1 MCCAVLCRLAALGTS
16 LELKAQF
23 GVGYTLTVS
32 LTTPSADD
40 GGSAAAASAATGAGG
55 LEALTALVRQHIGD
69 AQLLAA
75 SGGWHMVCVCVSVC
89 VHQAAT

>member
-1 MCCAVLCRLAALGTS
+1 MCYAVPSRLAALGTS

-32 LTTPSADD
+32 LTAPGAGD
-40 GGSAAAASAATGAGG
+40 GGSEEVALAAAGAGRG
-55 LEALTALVRQHIGD
+55 LEALTALVRRHVGD

-75 SGGWHMVCVCVSVC
+75 SGGWACGVVCVF